1 MVDEEESLEREDI
14 QGLVIKGYRMPH
26 AAYVFYRFTDSDL
39 ARSWLHHM
47 VEPVTTA
54 VEWDEKP
61 AWCTNVGLTYGGLEA
76 LGLPP
81 PFLDTFPDDFRQ
93 GMAARAA
100 SHLGDVGLDLPEHWE
115 PSPPF
120 ASKGVH
126 AMVLVSARS
135 KGQLDD
141 TVTAFDKDS
150 GDRGVERVG
159 YQHAAALG
167 YNHSSDRE
175 HFGFRDGISQPTM
188 KGSGLE
194 HGEHA
199 ERLAVAPGEFVLGYR
214 DELGNRPMPSPE
226 ALGRNSTYAVYRK
239 LHQHVGAFRDF
250 VRSRDDGELLAAK
263 LMGRWPSGAPVALA
277 KDADDPAL
285 GACRVHNNNFDYLE
299 DPLGFACPR
308 GAHVRRARPR
318 NDDASSRRRL
328 LLRRGL
334 TYGAELPAGVPDDGA
349 ERGLVG
355 LFLTASIERQFE
367 FVQRKWLNSGQFD
380 GLTNEPD
387 PITGPGGGDFTWQRP
402 TGPRRFRGLPR
413 FVTAQGGE
421 YFFLPSITAMRFL
434 SDPSSF

>member
-1 MVDEEESLEREDI
+1 MADEEESLEREDI

-26 AAYVFYRFTDSDL
+26 AAYLFYRFTDRDR
-39 ARSWLHHM
+39 ARSWVQHM
-47 VEPVTTA
+47 VDPVTTA
-54 VEWDEKP
+54 VEWDDKP
-61 AWCTNVGLTYGGLEA
+61 AWCTNIGLTYGGLEA
-76 LGLPP
+76 LGLPAH
-81 PFLDTFPDDFRQ
+81 LLATFPDDFRQ

-100 SHLGDVGLDLPEHWE
+100 SHLGDVGPDLPEHWE
-115 PSPPF
+115 ASPPF
-120 ASKGVH
+120 ATKGVH
-126 AMVLVSARS
+126 AMVLVSAQS

-141 TVTAFDKDS
+141 TVAVFDKDS
-150 GDRGVERVG
+150 GDHGLEPVG
-159 YQHAAALG
+159 SQYAAALG
-167 YNHSSDRE
+167 SAHSSDRE

-199 ERLAVAPGEFVLGYR
+199 DRLAVAPGEFVLGYR
-214 DELGNRPMPSPE
+214 DELGNRPMPSPP
-226 ALGRNSTYAVYRK
+226 ALGRNSTYGVYRK
-239 LHQHVGAFRDF
+239 LQQHVGAFRDF
-250 VRSRDDGELLAAK
+250 IRSRDGGELLAAK

-285 GACRVHNNNFDYLE
+285 GGDRDRNNQFSYLD
-299 DPLGFACPR
+299 DPLGFGCPR

-334 TYGAELPAGVPDDGA
+334 TYGGELAEGSPDDGA

-355 LFLTASIERQFE
+355 LFLMASIERQFE

-380 GLTNEPD
+380 GLSNEPD

-402 TGPRRFRGLPR
+402 MGPRRFQGLPR
-413 FVTAQGGE
+413 FVTARGGD
-421 YFFLPSITAMRFL
+421 YFFLPSITAMSFL